1 MGGGRK
7 SKSGTAVAPIFKP
20 RPDKEAP
27 GMLSQQAS
35 DSDSETSTTSHKV
48 DAPSAPL
55 TKRDLKD
62 MLTEMKSLVAEELT
76 KHLAPLKEG
85 LTDLTKRTQALENK
99 MEEVTATTSTHEAS
113 IKELQ
118 EQFTYLEDMQEDLN
132 NRSRRNNIRI
142 RGLPEPSTP
151 EALTAI
157 LHEAFSSLLP
167 DASATSTEHCTQ
179 HHNSLCHN
187 ADRGTRSLKET
198 APEDNALH
206 RPTPKP
212 NDWSRDRTPTSSTTH
227 KIYTTAYSGTPA
239 PDDNRINTPAV
250 HGLPLRGRGDTGDLQ
265 TSMIAP
271 TAGTVHHRAPLRLT
285 LDLLPSGKTTW
296 QAGMLHRSPRQHR
309 ERTPPEGCSLPSSQ
323 DEVPHELN

>member
-1 MGGGRK
+1 
-7 SKSGTAVAPIFKP
+7 
-20 RPDKEAP
+20 
-27 GMLSQQAS
+27 MLSQQAS

-167 DASATSTEHCTQ
+167 DALPSDLLLDRAHRALRPPSSSPTQPRDIIIRCHYFHIKEAIMRATRETPLQIEGHTVQLYHDLAPTTLRKRRELKPLTQ
-179 HHNSLCHN
+179 ALQAQGIRYSWGHPFKLMVRHNNRTFTLTKPSEARDFAAQLGISDLN
-187 ADRGTRSLKET
+187 G
-198 APEDNALH
+198 ALH
-206 RPTPKP
+206 TASQQPMPQRRPWDPQP
-212 NDWSRDRTPTSSTTH
+212 QRDRT
-227 KIYTTAYSGTPA
+227 
-239 PDDNRINTPAV
+239 
-250 HGLPLRGRGDTGDLQ
+250 RGQR
-265 TSMIAP
+265 
-271 TAGTVHHRAPLRLT
+271 
-285 LDLLPSGKTTW
+285 
-296 QAGMLHRSPRQHR
+296 
-309 ERTPPEGCSLPSSQ
+309 SSQ
-323 DEVPHELN
+323 TYA

>member
-99 MEEVTATTSTHEAS
+99 MEE
-113 IKELQ
+113 
-118 EQFTYLEDMQEDLN
+118 
-132 NRSRRNNIRI
+132 
-142 RGLPEPSTP
+142 
-151 EALTAI
+151 
-157 LHEAFSSLLP
+157 
-167 DASATSTEHCTQ
+167 

-309 ERTPPEGCSLPSSQ
+309 ERTPPEGRSLPSSQ